1 MSKYDSNT
9 LHIFETSPCL
19 KYQRELFSF
28 FLTVRQA
35 VFSWLS
41 RNVRLLIF
49 HNILQ
54 AKSRQRCKYIGWV
67 YWIQWFYRPNHL
79 TRNLWKVYGITRMN
93 EDYSQLIKFDFFQD
107 VKKSKLPNA
116 CKILRGIHVAISVLI
131 CSRRVW
137 SFIPSQYWKHNFFP
151 SRENTLANKQE
162 KFFCRSGVRGVFVT
176 DRPTFVRVFCIKKV
190 KTKSRADGK
199 KNCLRLKEPEQYTK
213 IIKRQQRHHWTIVL
227 IKISWERKTKL
238 WASATTLVIGIN
250 NVQV

>member
-54 AKSRQRCKYIGWV
+54 TKSRQRCKYIGWV
-67 YWIQWFYRPNHL
+67 YWIQRFYRPNHL

-131 CSRRVW
+131 CSHQVW
-137 SFIPSQYWKHNFFP
+137 SFIRSQYGKHNFFLVEKTHW
-151 SRENTLANKQE
+151 RTNK
-162 KFFCRSGVRGVFVT
+162 KSFFVG
-176 DRPTFVRVFCIKKV
+176 RV
-190 KTKSRADGK
+190 
-199 KNCLRLKEPEQYTK
+199 
-213 IIKRQQRHHWTIVL
+213 
-227 IKISWERKTKL
+227 
-238 WASATTLVIGIN
+238 SAGCS
-250 NVQV
+250 

>member
-1 MSKYDSNT
+1 M
-9 LHIFETSPCL
+9 F

-79 TRNLWKVYGITRMN
+79 TRNLWKVYRITRMN

-116 CKILRGIHVAISVLI
+116 CKILGGIHVAISVLI
-131 CSRRVW
+131 CSHLVW
-137 SFIPSQYWKHNFFP
+137 SFIRSQYWKHNFFLVEKTHW
-151 SRENTLANKQE
+151 RTNK
-162 KFFCRSGVRGVFVT
+162 KSFFVG
-176 DRPTFVRVFCIKKV
+176 RV
-190 KTKSRADGK
+190 
-199 KNCLRLKEPEQYTK
+199 
-213 IIKRQQRHHWTIVL
+213 
-227 IKISWERKTKL
+227 
-238 WASATTLVIGIN
+238 SAGCS
-250 NVQV
+250 